1 MPDKLTGILFMEPVS
16 VASSFISMIFAL
28 AVILGLLFAA
38 VYFLKR
44 FLPRSA
50 PGMADNSAIKI
61 IASRYLGPKSSIM
74 IVDIVGKAVVIGVSA
89 ENVSFITELSSDEAL
104 EKLKT
109 IREQNVN
116 LQSLSDYMRKNK
128 MLNKVKVYFG
138 ERSKKAK

>member
-1 MPDKLTGILFMEPVS
+1 MEPVS
-16 VASSFISMIFAL
+16 VASSFISMISAL

-38 VYFLKR
+38 AWFLKR

-50 PGMADNSAIKI
+50 PGLADASAIKI

-74 IVDIVGKAVVIGVSA
+74 IVDIVGKALVIGVSTN
-89 ENVSFITELSSDEAL
+89 NVSLITELSSAEAR

-116 LQSLSDYMRKNK
+116 MQSLSDYMKKNK
-128 MLNKVKVYFG
+128 MVNRVKVYFG
-138 ERSKKAK
+138 ERSKKVK